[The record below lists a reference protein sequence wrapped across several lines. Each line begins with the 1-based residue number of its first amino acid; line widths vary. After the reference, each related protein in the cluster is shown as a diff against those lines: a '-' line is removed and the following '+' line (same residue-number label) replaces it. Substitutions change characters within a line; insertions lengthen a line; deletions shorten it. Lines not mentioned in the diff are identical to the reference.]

1 MHLSALHVVGLVAT
15 ILLIIGI
22 GVYSGRKVKSAADF
36 SSGGGKEIGRAH
48 V

>member
-1 MHLSALHVVGLVAT
+1 MHLSLFHIIGLAAT
-15 ILLIIGI
+15 ILLIISI

-36 SSGGGKEIGRAH
+36 ASGGSKARSWI